1 MGNKSRLTAGKL
13 VCVLE
18 LYLEKGGV
26 CLVLKIYRYIY
37 IYTKKSYSSIGP
49 LKYLGTLL
57 TMFSLLKA
65 KHVQVLR

>member
-1 MGNKSRLTAGKL
+1 MNLGNKSRLTAGKL

-26 CLVLKIYRYIY
+26 CLVLKIDRYIY
-37 IYTKKSYSSIGP
+37 KSYSSIGP

-57 TMFSLLKA
+57 TRFSLLKA